1 MLANVTFCLAVS
13 TNFEGPGGIY
23 KPIVDF
29 AILLTQSD
37 LCRLLEVMLE
47 PRARQ
52 GYGIFSPCVCW
63 PKTDSLSPGTILL
76 RSLCFQK
83 HLCLHRHPLLN
94 SSMLCTQIRR
104 GEKKLL

>member
-23 KPIVDF
+23 KPMVDF
-29 AILLTQSD
+29 AILLTGSD

-52 GYGIFSPCVCW
+52 GYGIFSPCVC
-63 PKTDSLSPGTILL
+63 
-76 RSLCFQK
+76 
-83 HLCLHRHPLLN
+83 
-94 SSMLCTQIRR
+94 
-104 GEKKLL
+104 

>member
-1 MLANVTFCLAVS
+1 MLANVTFCLAVN

-23 KPIVDF
+23 KPMVNS
-29 AILLTQSD
+29 AILLTLPD

-52 GYGIFSPCVCW
+52 GYGIFPPCVRL
-63 PKTDSLSPGTILL
+63 PKTDSISLGTILL

-83 HLCLHRHPLLN
+83 HLCLHRHPLINN
-94 SSMLCTQIRR
+94 SVHCTQM
-104 GEKKLL
+104 GKEKKLF